1 MAPKTA
7 SLRKRNKDAEVQDGV
22 KLQFAHAFGVH
33 GPIRDN
39 VMFIRAENN
48 VGDEKEALL
57 FPVGQKLCLYWHED
71 SEMSFFTGTMPN
83 VCGMLAMA
91 TSPNGKFVAVCDKV
105 IETSNS
111 GAQAS
116 IYMIKNRKK
125 LKNVVTP
132 PQKECFLNCCFSG
145 DSKML
150 ITVSDGPNRN
160 MIVWDWA
167 SPTKPMKY
175 QISLGQTAV
184 TRVSSPLNNPPGVLQ
199 LITTGPYHI
208 RVWNISGDNPIKSQV
223 LYKEHDNF
231 VDHCWLT
238 LDGGIQRMAAVT
250 EGTTAPNSN
259 QRFGSILLCQS
270 IDEDKLIEYRRTMTV
285 VLQGNTQIRTIA
297 KSSRGFIVGG
307 TNGFFS
313 VYEKT
318 DDRKDPYMHIKYFY
332 CGRESFMSISA
343 NHNDEH
349 AVAYS
354 KTGRLLSFPL
364 GSVDMIDESEAEK
377 RFIDVIPGGTHE
389 GAIIDSSLCA
399 QKPLLATVGG
409 DKSVRLW
416 NYLKWECELT
426 HKFNSDDP
434 TCVSMH
440 PSGIQILVGLR
451 ERIRM
456 YNVMVNE
463 LKQFRELPLKGC
475 RQLEYSNGGH
485 MFAACVGQMI
495 SVYSTYKFN
504 ISTGFECLF
513 NYNGHISNVSKVL
526 WSPNDT
532 FMYSTGLDGNVYGWN
547 LQGNEVTARYDEV
560 NILNRACSY
569 TGMVAEFAEGMSK
582 INRIAVCGSENYF
595 LELTWEEGKKDS
607 HVCRQIDIG
616 SADKDC
622 ITCLALSN
630 NKKYLFAGTASGN
643 VRTYDWPLDGTNPI
657 SQTYKVHHFKVV
669 TGAGGSESYRGV
681 TDMRISNDDNYLFTT
696 AHDGSVF
703 VIGLQVV
710 ERGLD
715 TKPSLVPHDSQFQ
728 LDAILVS
735 QEEVEKQ
742 LEDVENLQKEL
753 DEQKME
759 SEKTLHMETAN
770 WQKEFKDMQEDG
782 ESKLTAER
790 SRYET
795 LQEQFEAHKREQRE
809 KFELEE
815 TNHVQITQELENQFE
830 HKLAVEMERFDRL
843 AEEIEAMQQK
853 CEGLLEAQEKDH
865 RRNIHRIEMEKAKE
879 SKELNM
885 MITRMKEDEEHNNKM
900 YREVLEQQETEYE
913 MELQKLMSA
922 AEADLKTEQDS
933 TRKMQG
939 VVQEIRTKRE
949 QEGVVMTNLKKKSL
963 QHEKEYA
970 KEKARRVKL
979 EDTLKHVELHLKE
992 REDALSD
999 KEKTIL
1005 GLRSTNR
1012 TLDNFRYVL
1021 DHRLQQL
1028 MKERGPIS
1036 KHIEG
1041 LEKHVRSM
1049 YDELVVEFQ
1058 KKKDNSR
1065 VLEQKELKIKTLTK
1079 EVTASRN
1086 TSRALE
1092 RELTAIKREITAMVG
1107 TTQTKELDSIV
1118 KDAYRKFVRGEKD
1131 LAAGGRGG
1139 RRTSNASSMAG
1150 SKKKTGVVTDET
1162 AKVGDD
1168 DALYGEGG
1176 VGQSRQLSMD
1186 EVELAEKAMEAQ
1198 RQTQWVQKTAKDLKR
1213 RLRVEQSAADR
1224 NQRNKLAENTALV
1237 GECNTL
1243 RRENAMLRRE
1253 KEVMVHEISEYK
1265 ETLKRKSV
1273 REEASVGSLGMGS
1286 VVENIRNLPPQ
1297 GYPETPETIPVSG
1310 TQMKVSKSL
1319 EELKRGRS
1327 GGNQG
1332 EISAQTLPNMGGTGR
1347 LMKGSGSRAV
1357 GSSTSMR
1364 EDIVNLQKKLDERQR
1379 ETEMQRIEINR
1390 LRETVR
1396 VMALEQ
1402 KPVKKPHV
1410 LPGTGKK
1417 LYNNLEGG
1425 NDGEGSLGST

>member
-1 MAPKTA
+1 
-7 SLRKRNKDAEVQDGV
+7 
-22 KLQFAHAFGVH
+22 
-33 GPIRDN
+33 
-39 VMFIRAENN
+39 
-48 VGDEKEALL
+48 
-57 FPVGQKLCLYWHED
+57 
-71 SEMSFFTGTMPN
+71 
-83 VCGMLAMA
+83 
-91 TSPNGKFVAVCDKV
+91 
-105 IETSNS
+105 
-111 GAQAS
+111 
-116 IYMIKNRKK
+116 
-125 LKNVVTP
+125 
-132 PQKECFLNCCFSG
+132 
-145 DSKML
+145 
-150 ITVSDGPNRN
+150 
-160 MIVWDWA
+160 
-167 SPTKPMKY
+167 
-175 QISLGQTAV
+175 
-184 TRVSSPLNNPPGVLQ
+184 
-199 LITTGPYHI
+199 
-208 RVWNISGDNPIKSQV
+208 
-223 LYKEHDNF
+223 
-231 VDHCWLT
+231 
-238 LDGGIQRMAAVT
+238 
-250 EGTTAPNSN
+250 
-259 QRFGSILLCQS
+259 
-270 IDEDKLIEYRRTMTV
+270 
-285 VLQGNTQIRTIA
+285 
-297 KSSRGFIVGG
+297 
-307 TNGFFS
+307 
-313 VYEKT
+313 
-318 DDRKDPYMHIKYFY
+318 
-332 CGRESFMSISA
+332 
-343 NHNDEH
+343 
-349 AVAYS
+349 
-354 KTGRLLSFPL
+354 
-364 GSVDMIDESEAEK
+364 
-377 RFIDVIPGGTHE
+377 
-389 GAIIDSSLCA
+389 
-399 QKPLLATVGG
+399 
-409 DKSVRLW
+409 
-416 NYLKWECELT
+416 
-426 HKFNSDDP
+426 
-434 TCVSMH
+434 
-440 PSGIQILVGLR
+440 
-451 ERIRM
+451 
-456 YNVMVNE
+456 
-463 LKQFRELPLKGC
+463 
-475 RQLEYSNGGH
+475 
-485 MFAACVGQMI
+485 MI

-504 ISTGFECLF
+504 ISTGFDNLF
-513 NYNGHISNVSKVL
+513 NFAGHISNVSKVL
-526 WSPNDT
+526 WSPNDS
-532 FMYSTGLDGNVYGWN
+532 FMYSTGFDGNVYGWN
-547 LQGNEVTARYDEV
+547 LLGSEAAARFDEV

-569 TGMVAEFAEGMSK
+569 TGMVAEFAEGSSK
-582 INRIAVCGSENYF
+582 INRVAVCGSENYF

-607 HVCRQIDIG
+607 YNTRQIDIG
-616 SADKDC
+616 SADRDC

-630 NKKYLFAGTASGN
+630 NKKHLFAGTASGN
-643 VRTYDWPLDGTNPI
+643 VRSYDWPLDSNKPI
-657 SQTYKVHHFKVV
+657 SQNYKVHQFKKV
-669 TGAGGSESYRGV
+669 TGAGGSESYKGV
-681 TDMRISNDDNYLFTT
+681 TDMRVSNDDNYLFTT

-715 TKPSLVPHDSQFQ
+715 TKPTLVPDSRRFQ
-728 LDAILVS
+728 LDAVQVS
-735 QEEVEKQ
+735 QEEVEQ
-742 LEDVENLQKEL
+742 REEEVAELQKL
-753 DEQKME
+753 IDEQKMDA
-759 SEKTLHMETAN
+759 EKTLHMEIAN
-770 WQKEFKDMQEDG
+770 WQKEFKDMQEEG
-782 ESKLTAER
+782 ESRLTSER
-790 SRYET
+790 ARYDT
-795 LQEQFEAHKREQRE
+795 LQEQYEAFKRESRE

-815 TNHVQITQELENQFE
+815 SNHVQITQELENQFE

-865 RRNIHRIEMEKAKE
+865 RRQIHKIEMEKAKE

-922 AEADLKTEQDS
+922 AETDLKTEQDS

-949 QEGVVMTNLKKKSL
+949 QEGVIMTNLKKKSL

-1058 KKKDNSR
+1058 KKKDSSR

-1079 EVTASRN
+1079 EVTTSRN
-1086 TSRALE
+1086 TARGLE

-1107 TTQTKELDSIV
+1107 TTQVKELDSIV

-1131 LAAGGRGG
+1131 LGG
-1139 RRTSNASSMAG
+1139 RRTSNASSMGA

-1162 AKVGDD
+1162 ARTGDTD
-1168 DALYGEGG
+1168 GLYGDGG
-1176 VGQSRQLSMD
+1176 GGGDTRQLSMD

-1213 RLRVEQSAADR
+1213 RLRVEQAASDR

-1253 KEVMVHEISEYK
+1253 KEVMVHEISEYQ

-1273 REEASVGSLGMGS
+1273 REEGSVGSLGMGS

-1297 GYPETPETIPVSG
+1297 GYPEEPETIPVSG

-1364 EDIVNLQKKLDERQR
+1364 DDIVNLQKKLDERQR

-1396 VMALEQ
+1396 VMALQE
-1402 KPVKKPHV
+1402 KPIKKPHV
-1410 LPGTGKK
+1410 LPAGKGNK
-1417 LYNNLEGG
+1417 LFSNLEGG
-1425 NDGEGSLGST
+1425 NDGEASMGSTGRSKLVVSGEGGR